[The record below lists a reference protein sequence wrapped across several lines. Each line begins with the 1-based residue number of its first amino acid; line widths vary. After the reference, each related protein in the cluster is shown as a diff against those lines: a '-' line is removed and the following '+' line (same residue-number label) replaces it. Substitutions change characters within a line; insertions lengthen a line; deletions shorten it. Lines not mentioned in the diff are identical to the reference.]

1 MEAVRG
7 PLPEERGGEALDVIF
22 IEALRVDTVI
32 GVYDWERRIRQPV
45 VIDLEMG
52 ADVAAAAANDD
63 VADTLDY
70 KSVSKRVRQFVEES
84 GFFLVETLT
93 ERIAALV
100 LDEFSVPWVRVRLNK
115 VGALRG
121 AAGVGIVIER
131 ARGDR
136 TRDDAPRGAP
146 SLNEVGALRG
156 AAGVGIVIER
166 ARGDRTR
173 DDLPRGAA
181 RPR

>member
-1 MEAVRG
+1 M
-7 PLPEERGGEALDVIF
+7 
-22 IEALRVDTVI
+22 RVETVI

-52 ADVAAAAANDD
+52 ADIARAAASDD

-70 KSVSKRVRQFVEES
+70 KAVSKRVQQFVGES
-84 GFFLVETLT
+84 SFLLIETLT

-100 LDEFSVPWVRVRLNK
+100 LDEFSVPWIRVKLNK

-131 ARGDR
+131 GHEPD
-136 TRDDAPRGAP
+136 G
-146 SLNEVGALRG
+146 
-156 AAGVGIVIER
+156 
-166 ARGDRTR
+166 
-173 DDLPRGAA
+173 
-181 RPR
+181 

>member
-1 MEAVRG
+1 MALREGSGAQARKHAGQCVRMNTARVAG
-7 PLPEERGGEALDVIF
+7 VWRRTSLRAGVGRPGDRALDIIF
-22 IEALRVDTVI
+22 IEALRVETVI

-52 ADVAAAAANDD
+52 ADIARAAASDD

-70 KSVSKRVRQFVEES
+70 KAVSKRVQQFVGES
-84 GFFLVETLT
+84 SFLLVETLT

-100 LDEFSVPWVRVRLNK
+100 LDEFSVPWIRVKLNK

-131 ARGDR
+131 GHEPD
-136 TRDDAPRGAP
+136 G
-146 SLNEVGALRG
+146 
-156 AAGVGIVIER
+156 
-166 ARGDRTR
+166 
-173 DDLPRGAA
+173 
-181 RPR
+181 

>member
-1 MEAVRG
+1 MQARRPARDDRG
-7 PLPEERGGEALDVIF
+7 DRTLDIIF
-22 IEALRVDTVI
+22 IEALRVETVI

-52 ADVAAAAANDD
+52 ADVARAAASDD

-70 KSVSKRVRQFVEES
+70 KAVSKRVQQFVGES
-84 GFFLVETLT
+84 SFLLVETLT

-121 AAGVGIVIER
+121 AAGVGIVVER
-131 ARGDR
+131 GCKPEENPA
-136 TRDDAPRGAP
+136 
-146 SLNEVGALRG
+146 
-156 AAGVGIVIER
+156 
-166 ARGDRTR
+166 
-173 DDLPRGAA
+173 
-181 RPR
+181 

>member
-1 MEAVRG
+1 MAGTETDEHTGRV
-7 PLPEERGGEALDVIF
+7 ERSGDRALDIIF

-52 ADVAAAAANDD
+52 TEIARAAASDD
-63 VADTLDY
+63 VADALDY
-70 KSVSKRVRQFVEES
+70 KSVSKRVQQFVGES
-84 GFFLVETLT
+84 SFFLVETLA

-100 LDEFSVPWVRVRLNK
+100 LDEFPVPWVQVKLNK

-131 ARGDR
+131 GRKP
-136 TRDDAPRGAP
+136 DD
-146 SLNEVGALRG
+146 
-156 AAGVGIVIER
+156 
-166 ARGDRTR
+166 
-173 DDLPRGAA
+173 
-181 RPR
+181 

>member
-1 MEAVRG
+1 MANRAGVHSDERRASRG
-7 PLPEERGGEALDVIF
+7 SAGGLRPDEMGDRALDIIF
-22 IEALRVDTVI
+22 IEALRVETVI

-52 ADVAAAAANDD
+52 ADVAPAAASDD
-63 VADTLDY
+63 VADALDY
-70 KSVSKRVRQFVEES
+70 KSVSKRVQQFVGES
-84 GFFLVETLT
+84 SFFLVETLA

-131 ARGDR
+131 GRRDR
-136 TRDDAPRGAP
+136 ARDDAPG
-146 SLNEVGALRG
+146 G
-156 AAGVGIVIER
+156 AA
-166 ARGDRTR
+166 D
-173 DDLPRGAA
+173 PR
-181 RPR
+181 